1 MLKGQ
6 KSIGR
11 TRPFEPT
18 ELEQPNDIKRPK
30 LDDVKR
36 SSAIFGLIRNA
47 AGAANAFFF
56 RDNKENQAEQIPD

>member
-1 MLKGQ
+1 M
-6 KSIGR
+6 
-11 TRPFEPT
+11 
-18 ELEQPNDIKRPK
+18 EQPNDMKRPK

-56 RDNKENQAEQIPD
+56 RDNKENQPEQIPD